1 MSLLTIGELARSM
14 DVRPSAIRYY
24 ERLGVLPRAERL
36 NGRRRYDRAALHRVA
51 VVLRARQAGFTLG
64 EVRTLF
70 FGFGTRTPAGER
82 WRTMAARKLAELE
95 RAADEIRV
103 MQDLLRRLR
112 RSCHC
117 RTLEDC
123 GQAMFE
129 RGPGTARARRP
140 THARTSFS
148 AG

>member
-1 MSLLTIGELARSM
+1 MSLLTIGEVARSM
-14 DVRPSAIRYY
+14 KVRPSAIRYY

-36 NGRRRYDRAALHRVA
+36 NGRRRYDRAALHRLA
-51 VVLRARQAGFTLG
+51 VVLRARQAGFTLD

-82 WRTMAARKLAELE
+82 WRTMAGRKLAELE
-95 RAADEIRV
+95 RAAAEIRS
-103 MQDLLRRLR
+103 MRDLLQRLR

-123 GQAMFE
+123 GRAMVE
-129 RGPGTARARRP
+129 RGPSGADPLPRP
-140 THARTSFS
+140 GPRPRSNR
-148 AG
+148 

>member
-14 DVRPSAIRYY
+14 NVRPSAIRYY

-36 NGRRRYDRAALHRVA
+36 NGRRRYDPAALHRLA
-51 VVLRARQAGFTLG
+51 VVLRAWQAGFTLG

-82 WRTMAARKLAELE
+82 WRTMAARKLSELQ
-95 RAADEIRV
+95 RAAEEIRS

-112 RSCHC
+112 SRC
-117 RTLEDC
+117 RCTTLEDC
-123 GQAMFE
+123 GRAMVE
-129 RGPGTARARRP
+129 RAPRPARARP
-140 THARTSFS
+140 
-148 AG
+148 

>member
-82 WRTMAARKLAELE
+82 WRTMAARKLSELQ
-95 RAADEIRV
+95 RAAEEIRS

-112 RSCHC
+112 SRC
-117 RTLEDC
+117 RCTTLEDC
-123 GQAMFE
+123 GRAMVE
-129 RGPGTARARRP
+129 RAPRPARARP
-140 THARTSFS
+140 
-148 AG
+148 